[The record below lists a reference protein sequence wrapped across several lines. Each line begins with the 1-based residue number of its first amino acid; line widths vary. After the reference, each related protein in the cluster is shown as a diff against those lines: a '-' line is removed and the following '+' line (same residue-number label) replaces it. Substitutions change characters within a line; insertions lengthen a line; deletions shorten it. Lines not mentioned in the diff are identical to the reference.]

1 MRRIG
6 VDVGGTFT
14 DLILVDEAAGA
25 ITVDKVPS
33 TPDDPARAVMTGVNA
48 LCGKAGVSLE
58 AVDLLLHGTTV
69 ATNITLEHKGAEV
82 GLITTE
88 GFRDILHIA
97 RHKKPHNFSLQQELP
112 WQSRPL
118 VRRRH
123 RLTVRERVTAPK
135 GEIIVPLDEAEVR
148 ERARALRE
156 AGVDAIAVCL
166 LHAYLNPAH
175 EQRIKQILQEE
186 CPDAYLSVSSE
197 VLPLYR
203 EFERFS
209 TTCLNAYVGPRVASY
224 IGRLE
229 AGLRDAG
236 LPRGVRLM
244 QSSGGMTTA
253 DNATGG
259 PVNLMMSGPVA
270 GLIGGIWAGK
280 MAGYDNVFT
289 LDIGGTSADIG
300 VAAGGALRMR
310 HLLDTK
316 IGDYQAMIPMVD
328 IDTIGAGGG
337 SIAYV
342 DDGGIYRVGPQSA
355 GRRTGAGLLRPRR
368 QRAHIDRRSGGARPA
383 PHRSRPGRRADDAA
397 RGPRPRGRPES
408 RRHARHVA

>member
-14 DLILVDEAAGA
+14 DLILIDEGAGA

-33 TPDDPARAVMTGVNA
+33 TPDDPARAVMTGVDA
-48 LCGKAGVSLE
+48 LCEKAGVSLP

-69 ATNITLEHKGAEV
+69 ATNIAIEHKGAEV

-123 RLTVRERVTAPK
+123 RLTVKERVTAPK
-135 GEIIVPLDEAEVR
+135 GEIVVPLDEAEVR

-175 EQRIKQILQEE
+175 EQRIKQILLEE
-186 CPDAYLSVSSE
+186 CPDAYLSHLQRSAAA
-197 VLPLYR
+197 L
-203 EFERFS
+203 
-209 TTCLNAYVGPRVASY
+209 PRVRALFDHLPQCLCRPARRELRRAAGVRPEAMRASQ
-224 IGRLE
+224 
-229 AGLRDAG
+229 
-236 LPRGVRLM
+236 RGVRLM

-253 DNATGG
+253 DSATGG

-270 GLIGGIWAGK
+270 GP
-280 MAGYDNVFT
+280 D
-289 LDIGGTSADIG
+289 
-300 VAAGGALRMR
+300 RR
-310 HLLDTK
+310 HL
-316 IGDYQAMIPMVD
+316 GRQ
-328 IDTIGAGGG
+328 
-337 SIAYV
+337 
-342 DDGGIYRVGPQSA
+342 DGR
-355 GRRTGAGLLRPRR
+355 LR
-368 QRAHIDRRSGGARPA
+368 QRV
-383 PHRSRPGRRADDAA
+383 
-397 RGPRPRGRPES
+397 
-408 RRHARHVA
+408 HARHRRHVGRHRRGRGRQRSGCATCSTPRSATTRP